1 MEEMGKEEMQEKNNA
16 NKMLKEKVEDKIQ
29 EILVKNGI
37 TSENVDYLGKLM
49 DIHKDLQEEE
59 CLKKKGE
66 LEMRYSEYDEANYGR
81 RGVPGTGRGRY
92 REGAYGRRGVPGT
105 GRGRYRGNYAMDE
118 MMENYENYS
127 EASEESM
134 RGNYGAEG
142 EMVKSVEGIMKNI
155 YEIVEELSET
165 EVPEVEHIIKK
176 YAKDFDKNI
185 TPHKLRHTSAT
196 LMFKHG
202 KIDIRTLQK
211 VLGHENISTTQIYT
225 HVDDEGI
232 KNAFN
237 SNPLNFE

>member
-1 MEEMGKEEMQEKNNA
+1 MEEIEKEEMQEKNNA

-59 CLKKKGE
+59 CLKKKEE

-165 EVPEVEHIIKK
+165 EVPEVEHIIKR
-176 YAKDFDKNI
+176 YAK
-185 TPHKLRHTSAT
+185 
-196 LMFKHG
+196 
-202 KIDIRTLQK
+202 KIS
-211 VLGHENISTTQIYT
+211 EM
-225 HVDDEGI
+225 
-232 KNAFN
+232 
-237 SNPLNFE
+237 

>member
-59 CLKKKGE
+59 CLKKKEE

-81 RGVPGTGRGRY
+81 RGVPGSGRGRY

-176 YAKDFDKNI
+176 YAK
-185 TPHKLRHTSAT
+185 
-196 LMFKHG
+196 
-202 KIDIRTLQK
+202 KIS
-211 VLGHENISTTQIYT
+211 EM
-225 HVDDEGI
+225 
-232 KNAFN
+232 
-237 SNPLNFE
+237 

>member
-59 CLKKKGE
+59 CLKKKEE

-176 YAKDFDKNI
+176 YAK
-185 TPHKLRHTSAT
+185 
-196 LMFKHG
+196 
-202 KIDIRTLQK
+202 KIS
-211 VLGHENISTTQIYT
+211 EM
-225 HVDDEGI
+225 
-232 KNAFN
+232 
-237 SNPLNFE
+237 